1 MRCANIRVHAPGE
14 RRIVVPEATRNGGT
28 VADMT
33 AQDLAEHLEALGEA
47 TEEEQDKLLHD
58 LLVHVYAT
66 REAQDS

>member
-1 MRCANIRVHAPGE
+1 
-14 RRIVVPEATRNGGT
+14 
-28 VADMT
+28 MT